1 MGVTAPRYPPRRVG
15 RGRSILLGLVVAG
28 CLAYLVYS
36 ATGSSAEYYLT
47 LSELRAQAH
56 PTSADVRVLG
66 LVQDGVERSEGGQH
80 VRFTITDSGDSL
92 PVDYRGTL
100 PDIFQPGIKVVVVGR
115 PGTGGVFQARSVLAK
130 CPSRFSSGA
139 P

>member
-1 MGVTAPRYPPRRVG
+1 LSGTRWVLV
-15 RGRSILLGLVVAG
+15 GLVITG

-56 PTSADVRVLG
+56 PASGDVRVLG
-66 LVQDGVERSEGGQH
+66 LVQEGFERSEGGQH
-80 VRFTITDSGDSL
+80 VRFTITDAAESL

-115 PGTGGVFQARSVLAK
+115 PGAGGVFQARSVLAK

-139 P
+139 PST